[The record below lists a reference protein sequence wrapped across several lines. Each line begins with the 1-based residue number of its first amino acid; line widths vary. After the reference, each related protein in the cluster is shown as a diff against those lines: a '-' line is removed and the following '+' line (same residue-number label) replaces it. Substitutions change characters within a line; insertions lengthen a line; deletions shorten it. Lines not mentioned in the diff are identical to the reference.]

1 MSNFIS
7 AHIVLLI
14 TSAPKVLTD
23 WTCITGN
30 PDNAD
35 IVVMCAFKSEKQKCR
50 SFLVGK
56 LNYLC
61 PLQHTSCCKTWNARK
76 HRVGWERKKRVKVRK
91 TLGWINLGP
100 WLGNSEHVSGLSVAA
115 AAAATIFVCQVLFPQ
130 SFELRRCC
138 CLLLYS
144 SLILETQI
152 WFSKI
157 LEKFGYGSL
166 ILPQEQFGS

>member
-1 MSNFIS
+1 M
-7 AHIVLLI
+7 LLI

-23 WTCITGN
+23 WTCNTGN

-35 IVVMCAFKSEKQKCR
+35 IVVMCALKSEKQKCR

-61 PLQHTSCCKTWNARK
+61 PSQHTSCCKTWNARK
-76 HRVGWERKKRVKVRK
+76 HGVGWRKKKESEGKKNIGFSFLKV
-91 TLGWINLGP
+91 G
-100 WLGNSEHVSGLSVAA
+100 GLSVAA
-115 AAAATIFVCQVLFPQ
+115 AAAAASIFVCQVLFPR

-138 CLLLYS
+138 CLVLYS
-144 SLILETQI
+144 NLILETQI

-157 LEKFGYGSL
+157 LEKLGQCPWFCRVRLELCRTQVL
-166 ILPQEQFGS
+166 ISY